1 MYIFFI
7 LQRLMRKYLFILSVL
22 FAFSNIA
29 YSQQYSE
36 DELNDIKKFNA
47 DLANKKTHDTIL
59 AKAYL
64 GLSEILY
71 VANLDTLAPLCFK
84 AKEIAERNLSKKNIS
99 KTERKVFL
107 GIISDALNNIG
118 YVYKTKGDID
128 LALKYYHESLKI
140 HQEIGDKP
148 GTATSLNNIGF
159 VYRSQGNV
167 YLALEYYQKAL
178 SIQEEL
184 NDHEGMASLFN
195 NIGIIYYDQLDY
207 DNALKYYQRS
217 LKNDYEVDYK
227 RGIANT
233 LNNIGLVYYKKGN
246 KTEALKHYTK
256 SLEMKQELGDKVG
269 IAISYNHI
277 GELFESQD
285 NLLEAREYYEKALTI
300 LEQQGDKKWVGFVL
314 KDLSDLLLKLGEV
327 KLAEQYALKSF
338 KISQELGFPA
348 NISNAAQTL
357 SKVNKLKGNYKE
369 ALELFE
375 LHSMMKDSILNND
388 LIKNTKNQQLKYEF
402 EKNQAIKDA
411 EHKKDLEIASEKQN
425 KQKMISY
432 GIAIV
437 LIIVVVLLGII
448 FNRLNITKKQKQVI
462 EEQKLVVEAS
472 KSQLE
477 EKNKEVMDSINYA
490 KRIQDAL
497 LKAEEHESKH
507 LPPHFI
513 LFKPKDIVSGDFYW
527 ALEKENHLYLAAADC
542 TGHGV
547 PGALLTMLGNSFLN
561 EINAVD
567 KLLTPAEILNQLR
580 SKIISELKQTGRDG
594 ETNDGMDISLMRLN
608 IETNQLQWAGAN
620 NSLYM
625 IRQGELEEIKPDKQ
639 PIGYN
644 HKMVDFTNHSFEIN
658 QGDYIC
664 IFTDGFA
671 DQFGGPKGKKY
682 KYNTFKNK
690 LLEIYQNPMNE
701 QKQLL
706 AKEFELWKGNLQQV
720 DDICVIGIRV

>member
-1 MYIFFI
+1 MK
-7 LQRLMRKYLFILSVL
+7 KYLFILVVL

-36 DELNDIKKFNA
+36 DELNDIKKFNT
-47 DLANKKTHDTIL
+47 DLANKKKHDTIL

-84 AKEIAERNLSKKNIS
+84 AKEIAERNLSKKNLS
-99 KTERKVFL
+99 KKERKVFL

-300 LEQQGDKKWVGFVL
+300 LEQQGDKKWIGFVL

-497 LKAEEHESKH
+497 LKAEEHESEH

>member
-1 MYIFFI
+1 
-7 LQRLMRKYLFILSVL
+7 MRKFLFIISVVI
-22 FAFSNIA
+22 AFSNNVF
-29 YSQQYSE
+29 SQQYSE
-36 DELNDIKKFNA
+36 EELNDIKKFNT
-47 DLANKKTHDTIL
+47 DLANKKNHDTTL

-84 AKEIAERNLSKKNIS
+84 AKEIAERNLSKKNLS
-99 KTERKVFL
+99 KKERKTYL

-411 EHKKDLEIASEKQN
+411 EHKKDLEIAAEKQN

>member
-1 MYIFFI
+1 
-7 LQRLMRKYLFILSVL
+7 MRKCWVILFVFFLLSN
-22 FAFSNIA
+22 FGF
-29 YSQQYSE
+29 SQQYS
-36 DELNDIKKFNA
+36 DEELKDIDKFNA
-47 DLANKKTHDTIL
+47 DIANKNSHDTTI

-64 GLSEILY
+64 GLGEILY
-71 VANLDTLAPLCFK
+71 VANLDTLAPLCLK
-84 AKEIAERNLSKKNIS
+84 AKEISERNISKKNIS
-99 KTERKVFL
+99 KVERKTYL
-107 GIISDALNNIG
+107 SIISDALNNIG

-128 LALKYYHESLKI
+128 IALKYYHQSLKI

-217 LKNDYEVDYK
+217 LKNDYKVDYK

-233 LNNIGLVYYKKGN
+233 LNNIGLIYYKKGN
-246 KTEALKHYTK
+246 KDEALKQYTK
-256 SLEMKQELGDKVG
+256 SLEIKQQLGDKIG

-285 NLLEAREYYEKALTI
+285 SLHVAREYYLKALG
-300 LEQQGDKKWVGFVL
+300 LLKEEGDKKWVGFVL
-314 KDLSDLLLKLGEV
+314 KDLSDLLLKIGELR
-327 KLAEQYALKSF
+327 LAEQYALESF
-338 KISQELGFPA
+338 KISKELGFPA

-411 EHKKDLEIASEKQN
+411 EHKKDLEIAAEKEN
-425 KQKMISY
+425 KQIMISY

-437 LIIVVVLLGII
+437 LIVVIALLGII

-462 EEQKLVVEAS
+462 EEQKLVVETA
-472 KSQLE
+472 KVQLE

-497 LKAEEHESKH
+497 LKSEEHESKH

-561 EINAVD
+561 EINGVD

-580 SKIISELKQTGRDG
+580 NKIISELNQTGKDG

-608 IETNQLQWAGAN
+608 LKTNELQWAGAN

-625 IRQGELEEIKPDKQ
+625 IRQGDLEEVKPDKQ

-644 HKMVDFTNHSFEIN
+644 HKMTDFTNHSFQIN
-658 QGDYIC
+658 TGDYIC

-682 KYNTFKNK
+682 KYNTFKEK
-690 LLEIYQNPMNE
+690 LLSIYQNPMNE

>member
-1 MYIFFI
+1 
-7 LQRLMRKYLFILSVL
+7 
-22 FAFSNIA
+22 
-29 YSQQYSE
+29 
-36 DELNDIKKFNA
+36 
-47 DLANKKTHDTIL
+47 
-59 AKAYL
+59 
-64 GLSEILY
+64 
-71 VANLDTLAPLCFK
+71 
-84 AKEIAERNLSKKNIS
+84 
-99 KTERKVFL
+99 
-107 GIISDALNNIG
+107 
-118 YVYKTKGDID
+118 
-128 LALKYYHESLKI
+128 
-140 HQEIGDKP
+140 
-148 GTATSLNNIGF
+148 
-159 VYRSQGNV
+159 
-167 YLALEYYQKAL
+167 
-178 SIQEEL
+178 
-184 NDHEGMASLFN
+184 
-195 NIGIIYYDQLDY
+195 
-207 DNALKYYQRS
+207 
-217 LKNDYEVDYK
+217 
-227 RGIANT
+227 
-233 LNNIGLVYYKKGN
+233 
-246 KTEALKHYTK
+246 
-256 SLEMKQELGDKVG
+256 
-269 IAISYNHI
+269 
-277 GELFESQD
+277 
-285 NLLEAREYYEKALTI
+285 
-300 LEQQGDKKWVGFVL
+300 
-314 KDLSDLLLKLGEV
+314 
-327 KLAEQYALKSF
+327 
-338 KISQELGFPA
+338 
-348 NISNAAQTL
+348 
-357 SKVNKLKGNYKE
+357 
-369 ALELFE
+369 
-375 LHSMMKDSILNND
+375 
-388 LIKNTKNQQLKYEF
+388 
-402 EKNQAIKDA
+402 
-411 EHKKDLEIASEKQN
+411 
-425 KQKMISY
+425 MISY